1 MQSLRASALNK
12 DRRLSGIEQR
22 PVVTRKFAS
31 RVASLATKGPSITN
45 TVRKLVSKKKVRAY
59 TYECVCV
66 RVCVCACV
74 HVCMCACVH
83 VCMCV
88 C

>member
-59 TYECVCV
+59 TYECVC
-66 RVCVCACV
+66 ACV
-74 HVCMCACVH
+74 RVCMCACVH
-83 VCMCV
+83 VFHCLEC
-88 C
+88 